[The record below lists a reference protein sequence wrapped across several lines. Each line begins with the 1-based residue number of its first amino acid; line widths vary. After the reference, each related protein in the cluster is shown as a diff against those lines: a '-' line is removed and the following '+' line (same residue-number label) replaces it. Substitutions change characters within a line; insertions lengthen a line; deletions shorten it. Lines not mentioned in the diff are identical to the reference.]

1 MEITKIAIYV
11 LVGLIILAYII
22 WQIVKNGLRQTC
34 VDLIVRAEK
43 TLHDNQEKFD
53 KWHEFAC
60 KRLITFS
67 NDILTYGQAQKW
79 INMTLKNLS
88 MIDHRIYLKLLL
100 LHLLI

>member
-1 MEITKIAIYV
+1 MEIAKIAIYV

-53 KWHEFAC
+53 SVVEGIIL
-60 KRLITFS
+60 RLPFPLNFIPVNFVAS
-67 NDILTYGQAQKW
+67 FVQRVFDEVKVALDYRGEE
-79 INMTLKNLS
+79 
-88 MIDHRIYLKLLL
+88 
-100 LHLLI
+100 